1 MPADLPSSLTSES
14 TAVRCGTMTYLIFVT
29 CAVRSKN
36 IKKRPKNWDFS
47 RIRPPTHPV
56 RCKKSERTQKQ
67 LLWALF
73 GIHAILGVKFSSLKM
88 CMCKNIRYV
97 QRGSEVR
104 TSHNCTI
111 EQLHIVCHVQGFSRP
126 VQKRKECLLKNLMQR
141 MHTVCRKSG
150 FCQVL
155 LGFVRFCQVL
165 PGHGH
170 GAPLFCK
177 IFSPCLS
184 SGHRVPAG
192 GICNWE
198 SFSRKFTFS
207 DEIFQLTRFE
217 PNVTSDV

>member
-1 MPADLPSSLTSES
+1 MRHNDIPDICHLRRQ
-14 TAVRCGTMTYLIFVT
+14 V
-29 CAVRSKN
+29 KN
-36 IKKRPKNWDFS
+36 IKKRPQIGIFQEFA
-47 RIRPPTHPV
+47 PLPTL
-56 RCKKSERTQKQ
+56 S
-67 LLWALF
+67 
-73 GIHAILGVKFSSLKM
+73 GVKNQKERKNNWFEQNLLCLVTNSRYFGCKM
-88 CMCKNIRYV
+88 CRCKNIRYV

-165 PGHGH
+165 LGHGH

-192 GICNWE
+192 GICIWE
-198 SFSRKFTFS
+198 SFSRKFTFL